1 MGSIADLFDRN
12 IKKIDAKKCGVFFQ
26 KCLNCITPPPP
37 LPRALY
43 KGGGEGEWVFE
54 IFEKV
59 EGSDFS
65 HKIVVVGK
73 IGRIILSVWC
83 VYLSVLFIYTS
94 FNVIKQR

>member
-1 MGSIADLFDRN
+1 MLKN
-12 IKKIDAKKCGVFFQ
+12 VFFFP
-26 KCLNCITPPPP
+26 KMLKLYNPSPPV
-37 LPRALY
+37 LFI
-43 KGGGEGEWVFE
+43 KEGGEGEWVFE
-54 IFEKV
+54 IFEKM

-83 VYLSVLFIYTS
+83 VYLSVMFIYTS